1 MIKKLLNLILIVTIL
16 FGTYSAFISNAQAAS
31 EPTTTTTFQSSF
43 PTCEPDLT
51 NAKPLD
57 EASLSAHAIMWYNE
71 TSGWQCDAE
80 VTFTGKLAARSRE
93 VLNWLLQNYGWSNI
107 QSGQDNPFQ
116 GLWIFIR
123 NIVFAIL
130 LLFVLVAGFLLM
142 ITRGRSITVRRF
154 LIRFIFIALLV
165 WFSFSLVKTIYDF
178 TDIVQSF
185 FINVTDSA
193 DPTKTRVIQTVDLL
207 NISFDYEDFWG
218 YRKPG
223 LRFDESA
230 ITSLIL
236 IKVTA
241 ATYYTMFI
249 ILIVRK
255 IILWFFI
262 LVSPI
267 FPLLLFVKP
276 IRNTAKIWIGEF
288 FRWVLYAPLFMIF
301 LRGLVEIWRFGP
313 RGATGIPLFMDLTQA
328 YSNPDPKILEYP
340 TAINILLGGPGKFPL
355 AGNQN
360 VNFTETFLLYL
371 VALIML
377 WMVIIMPWL
386 LLKIFLDMCCNQG
399 VGQSVLSLFNRAN
412 TPWGPFINRPPVGPN
427 GPVAPPPGAAGL
439 AKSLPMTRFKHTPV
453 AEMQQNLMMAQ
464 EEAANQQSAIQAQN
478 SSIASGI
485 SQMASQAS
493 TDAYQNFGQLISSQ
507 PLKIP
512 NLETG
517 QVTAE
522 LLSATDLS
530 IPTMQD
536 IAKYE
541 AAMMSKNKSSS
552 TSAEISRMNEMLSRL
567 AGTSKLTSPSE
578 STHFTR
584 VRERIVQESNK
595 GNAVAKSMASAVA
608 PVGSVPIP
616 ENNEV
621 QQVNLDD
628 YEEVK
633 KTWEENYR
641 NLETPEGPGGQ
652 PQTRSQ
658 WLKAEVAQIPQIIDM
673 LLSGDPQ
680 IQQQGMQKVSQVLP
694 FLLLGGFSKAEIVSY
709 LKAKLEAAKTVMSE
723 VLQVEKKQDE
733 ADTMVSRTGTQH
745 AAASMHLSAE
755 VDPNDSTNPGGEATT
770 TDSGAG
776 EEEESPLNNPIIA
789 SLAGAPTPN
798 RSRISNP
805 TDPSSQMI
813 TKLLA
818 SANLTIPTLRDIARF
833 EAALNSEDQA
843 NADRQQAIKMQTI
856 IQDIANSDSPIKQ
869 QISQEASKG
878 NPLAISVSSAANP
891 SSNVV
896 IPELNKVQQVNL
908 DDYQDVQNTW
918 VENYRN
924 LEVPKTV
931 TGQPQTRSQWLKAE
945 VAQIPQIID
954 MLLSGDPQIQQQGM
968 QKVSQVLPF
977 LLLGGF
983 SKAEIVSYLK
993 AKLEAAKRVIT
1004 ELVQVEQ
1011 KELDEDSKL
1020 SVASSSVENQQSVAA
1035 PIPVSDSKD
1044 NLS

>member
-1 MIKKLLNLILIVTIL
+1 MLWQIPLAK
-16 FGTYSAFISNAQAAS
+16 AAS
-31 EPTTTTTFQSSF
+31 DPVTTTSFGSSF

-51 NAKPLD
+51 NATPLD

-80 VTFTGKLAARSRE
+80 VTYTGKSAARSRE
-93 VLNWLLQNYGWSNI
+93 VLNWLLQNYSWSNI
-107 QSGQDNPFQ
+107 QAGQDTPFS
-116 GLWIFIR
+116 GLWVFIR
-123 NIVFAIL
+123 NIVYIIL
-130 LLFVLVAGFLLM
+130 LIFVLVAGFLLM
-142 ITRGRSITVRRF
+142 ITRGRSLTVRRF

-165 WFSFSLVKTIYDF
+165 WFSFSLVKTIYDL

-193 DPTKTRVIQTVDLL
+193 DPSKTRVIQTVDLL

-241 ATYYTMFI
+241 ATYYTMFF

-276 IRNTAKIWIGEF
+276 IRDTAKSWIGEF

-301 LRGLVEIWRFGP
+301 LRGLVEIWRFPEGT
-313 RGATGIPLFMDLTQA
+313 RGNTGIPLFFDLAKA
-328 YSNPDPKILEYP
+328 YSDPQAKDILYP
-340 TAINILLGGPGKFPL
+340 TAINILLAGPGKFPL

-360 VNFTETFLLYL
+360 INFTETFLLYL

-399 VGQSVLSLFNRAN
+399 VGQSLLSLFNRPNA
-412 TPWGPFINRPPVGPN
+412 PWAPFTNRPPVGPN
-427 GPVAPPPGAAGL
+427 GPLIPPSGAAGL

-464 EEAANQQSAIQAQN
+464 EEAQNQQT
-478 SSIASGI
+478 SSIASNI
-485 SQMASQAS
+485 NQIASQSS
-493 TDAYQNFGQLISSQ
+493 TDSYQSFGQLIASQ

-512 NLETG
+512 DLQTG

-541 AAMMSKNKSSS
+541 AAMMSKNQSSS

-567 AGTSKLTSPSE
+567 AGTSKLTSPAE
-578 STHFTR
+578 SSHFTR
-584 VRERIVQESNK
+584 VRERIVQESQK

-608 PVGSVPIP
+608 PAGSVPIP
-616 ENNEV
+616 ETNNV

-641 NLETPEGPGGQ
+641 NLEAPVGPNGQ
-652 PQTRSQ
+652 PQARSQ
-658 WLKAEVAQIPQIIDM
+658 WLKQEVSQIPQIIDM

-709 LKAKLEAAKTVMSE
+709 LKAKLEAAKTVLNE
-723 VLQVEKKQDE
+723 VLQVEKKKEE
-733 ADTMVSRTGTQH
+733 ADTLVSRSSNKQ
-745 AAASMHLSAE
+745 AAATMHMAAEATPEPSA
-755 VDPNDSTNPGGEATT
+755 PNDLAQPVNSPATNSPAP
-770 TDSGAG
+770 AG
-776 EEEESPLNNPIIA
+776 DNKE
-789 SLAGAPTPN
+789 
-798 RSRISNP
+798 
-805 TDPSSQMI
+805 
-813 TKLLA
+813 
-818 SANLTIPTLRDIARF
+818 NL
-833 EAALNSEDQA
+833 
-843 NADRQQAIKMQTI
+843 
-856 IQDIANSDSPIKQ
+856 
-869 QISQEASKG
+869 G
-878 NPLAISVSSAANP
+878 
-891 SSNVV
+891 
-896 IPELNKVQQVNL
+896 
-908 DDYQDVQNTW
+908 
-918 VENYRN
+918 
-924 LEVPKTV
+924 
-931 TGQPQTRSQWLKAE
+931 
-945 VAQIPQIID
+945 
-954 MLLSGDPQIQQQGM
+954 
-968 QKVSQVLPF
+968 
-977 LLLGGF
+977 
-983 SKAEIVSYLK
+983 
-993 AKLEAAKRVIT
+993 
-1004 ELVQVEQ
+1004 
-1011 KELDEDSKL
+1011 
-1020 SVASSSVENQQSVAA
+1020 
-1035 PIPVSDSKD
+1035 
-1044 NLS
+1044 

>member
-1 MIKKLLNLILIVTIL
+1 MIKRLLILILITTVFFGAVQAL
-16 FGTYSAFISNAQAAS
+16 FTTAAS
-31 EPTTTTTFQSSF
+31 AASAPVETTTFRSSF

-51 NAKPLD
+51 NARPLD

-107 QSGQDNPFQ
+107 QSGQDTPFD
-116 GLWIFIR
+116 GLWVFIR
-123 NIVFAIL
+123 NVVYAIL

-142 ITRGRSITVRRF
+142 ITRGRSLTVRRF
-154 LIRFIFIALLV
+154 LIRFIFIALMV

-178 TDIVQSF
+178 GDIVQSF
-185 FINVTDSA
+185 FINISHAGQDKDS
-193 DPTKTRVIQTVDLL
+193 PIQTSDLL

-313 RGATGIPLFMDLTQA
+313 RGTTGIPLFMDLSKA
-328 YSNPDPKILEYP
+328 YSNPTPDDIMFP
-340 TAINILLGGPGKFPL
+340 TSVNILLGGPGKFAL
-355 AGNQN
+355 DGNQN
-360 VNFTETFLLYL
+360 VNFPETFILYL

-399 VGQSVLSLFNRAN
+399 VGQSVMSLLNRPN
-412 TPWGPFINRPPVGPN
+412 TPWAPFMGRPPVGPT
-427 GPVAPPPGAAGL
+427 GPAMPPSGAAGL
-439 AKSLPMTRFKHTPV
+439 AKSLPMTRFRHTPV

-464 EEAANQQSAIQAQN
+464 EEAQNQQAQAQT
-478 SSIASGI
+478 SSIASNI
-485 SQMASQAS
+485 NQIASQSSA
-493 TDAYQNFGQLISSQ
+493 DAYQSFGQLIADQ

-530 IPTMQD
+530 IPTMAD

-541 AAMMSKNKSSS
+541 AAMMSGNKSSS

-567 AGTSKLTSPSE
+567 AGTSKLTSPAE
-578 STHFTR
+578 SSHFTK
-584 VRERIVQESNK
+584 VRERIVQESHK

-608 PVGSVPIP
+608 PAGSVPIP
-616 ENNEV
+616 ESNEV

-633 KTWEENYR
+633 KTWEDNYR
-641 NLETPEGPGGQ
+641 NLETPNSPSGQ

-658 WLKAEVAQIPQIIDM
+658 WLKQEVSQIPQIIDM

-709 LKAKLEAAKTVMSE
+709 LKAKLEAAKTVMAE
-723 VLQVEKKQDE
+723 VLQVEKKQEE
-733 ADTMVSRTGTQH
+733 ADTMISRGNNQH
-745 AAASMHLSAE
+745 AAASMHLAAE
-755 VDPNDSTNPGGEATT
+755 VDPNATSTSSSTGGA
-770 TDSGAG
+770 DSGG
-776 EEEESPLNNPIIA
+776 VEEEESPLNNPIIA
-789 SLAGAPTPN
+789 SLASQGSTGGRLLVN
-798 RSRISNP
+798 
-805 TDPSSQMI
+805 DPASQTI
-813 TKLLA
+813 TKLLS
-818 SANLTIPTLRDIARF
+818 SANLTIPSLRDVARF
-833 EAALNSEDQA
+833 EAALNSSDQS
-843 NADRQQAIKMQTI
+843 NPDKQQALKMETI
-856 IQDIANSDSPIKQ
+856 IQDIAKSESPVKQ
-869 QISQEASKG
+869 QITTEAAKG
-878 NPLAISVSSAANP
+878 NPLAVSLTAAANP
-891 SSNVV
+891 QSGSV

-918 VENYRN
+918 FENYQK
-924 LEVPKTV
+924 LEVPKTIQ
-931 TGQPQTRSQWLKAE
+931 GLPQTRIEWLKHE
-945 VAQIPQIID
+945 ISEIPQVID

-993 AKLEAAKRVIT
+993 AKLEAAKRV
-1004 ELVQVEQ
+1004 LNDLLQSEQ
-1011 KELDEDSKL
+1011 KQLDDDSKL
-1020 SVASSSVENQQSVAA
+1020 PAGNSKASDTAVQAA
-1035 PIPVSDSKD
+1035 EVSEDK
-1044 NLS
+1044 

>member
-1 MIKKLLNLILIVTIL
+1 MVVQSVFLTPLAYA
-16 FGTYSAFISNAQAAS
+16 GSA
-31 EPTTTTTFQSSF
+31 PTTTTTFQSSF

-107 QSGQDNPFQ
+107 QSGQTTPFDN
-116 GLWIFIR
+116 LWVFIR
-123 NIVFAIL
+123 NVVFAVL

-142 ITRGRSITVRRF
+142 ITRGRSLTVKRF

-165 WFSFSLVKTIYDF
+165 WFSFSMVKTIYDF
-178 TDIVQSF
+178 TDIIQSF
-185 FINVTDSA
+185 FINVTDTE
-193 DPTKTRVIQTVDLL
+193 DPNKTRVIQTVDLL

-313 RGATGIPLFMDLTQA
+313 RGETGIPLFMDLTKA

-360 VNFTETFLLYL
+360 INFTETFLLYL

-399 VGQSVLSLFNRAN
+399 VGQSVMSLFNRPNA
-412 TPWGPFINRPPVGPN
+412 PWGPFINRPPVGPN
-427 GPVAPPPGAAGL
+427 GPVSPPPGAAGL

-464 EEAANQQSAIQAQN
+464 QEAENQQSAIQSQT
-478 SSIASGI
+478 SSIAAGI
-485 SQMASQAS
+485 NQMAQQAS

-541 AAMMSKNKSSS
+541 AAMMSKNKSGQ
-552 TSAEISRMNEMLSRL
+552 TSAEVSRMNEMLARL
-567 AGTSKLTSPSE
+567 AGTSKLTSPAE
-578 STHFTR
+578 SSHFTR
-584 VRERIVQESNK
+584 VRERIVQESHK

-608 PVGSVPIP
+608 PAGSVPIP
-616 ENNEV
+616 ENNDV

-641 NLETPEGPGGQ
+641 NLEAPEGPGGQ

-658 WLKAEVAQIPQIIDM
+658 WLKAEVAQIPTIIDM

-709 LKAKLEAAKTVMSE
+709 LKAKLEAAKTVLTE
-723 VLQVEKKQDE
+723 TLATEKKQDE
-733 ADTMVSRTGTQH
+733 ADTLVSRSQTQH
-745 AAASMHLSAE
+745 AEASMHMSAE
-755 VDPNDSTNPGGEATT
+755 VDPNADNSKPSGVPSDGGRE
-770 TDSGAG
+770 

-789 SLAGAPTPN
+789 NLAGQSVSSGSRLIADSGNQTIASLLSSAKLSVPTLKEIAKYEAAI
-798 RSRISNP
+798 ISNNQ
-805 TDPSSQMI
+805 DDSMKREAEQI
-813 TKLLA
+813 EQQIK
-818 SANLTIPTLRDIARF
+818 NLTTTDSPARQQIVA
-833 EAALNSEDQA
+833 EAA
-843 NADRQQAIKMQTI
+843 
-856 IQDIANSDSPIKQ
+856 
-869 QISQEASKG
+869 KG
-878 NPLAISVSSAANP
+878 TPLAISVSSAAHP
-891 SSNVV
+891 VPGSVLL
-896 IPELNKVQQVNL
+896 PELNKVQQVNV

-918 VENYRN
+918 VENYRQV
-924 LEVPKTV
+924 EVPKDIN
-931 TGQPQTRSQWLKAE
+931 GQPQSRGQWLKQE
-945 VAQIPQIID
+945 VAQIPTIID
-954 MLLSGDPQIQQQGM
+954 MLLSGDPQVVQQGM
-968 QKVSQVLPF
+968 EKVSKVLPF

-983 SKAEIVSYLK
+983 SKTEIISYLK
-993 AKLEAAKRVIT
+993 AKLEAAKRVLN
-1004 ELVQVEQ
+1004 EVLQVEQ
-1011 KELDEDSKL
+1011 KQTDEESKI
-1020 SVASSSVENQQSVAA
+1020 SVQATVPADNKLAA
-1035 PIPVSDSKD
+1035 EMPTPVGDSKD